1 MSTRK
6 HFVSA
11 SETISKI
18 PNYFVR
24 RSEAKKA
31 IEIFSKENPRFN
43 KERFLENCG
52 LKDCGL

>member
-6 HFVSA
+6 HFVLA